1 MKKAIN
7 ILTNLAV
14 ILFILHFSV
23 KSFNIILPIS
33 NDIILWIAVI
43 CALIGIIYQFINFK
57 EYKEENKLNVIL
69 IGIIILGIIITRL
82 LT

>member
-33 NDIILWIAVI
+33 NDIILWIAFI